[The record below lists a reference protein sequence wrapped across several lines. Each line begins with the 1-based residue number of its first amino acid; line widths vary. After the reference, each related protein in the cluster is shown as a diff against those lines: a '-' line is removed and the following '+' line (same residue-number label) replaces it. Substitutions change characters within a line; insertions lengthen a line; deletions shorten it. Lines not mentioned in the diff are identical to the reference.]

1 MCRNKLKSDPVKTLR
16 NLLLPLI
23 LCLLAVPVW
32 AQGTNVAFGTL
43 AQDTNLPVEVTADNL
58 SVDQE
63 TGIAIF
69 SGNVLIGQGE
79 MRLSAPRVLV
89 VYLAEQKGIDRM
101 EATGGVTLVSGP
113 DAAESDRADYSIA
126 EGTIVMTGNVL
137 LDQGP
142 NALSADT
149 MTVQLSDGTAQMSG
163 RVKTII
169 QSGGDN

>member
-1 MCRNKLKSDPVKTLR
+1 MSDPVKTLR
-16 NLLLPLI
+16 NLLFPLM
-23 LCLLAVPVW
+23 LSLWAGAVL
-32 AQGTNVAFGTL
+32 AQGTSVAFGTL
-43 AQDTNLPVEVTADNL
+43 AQDTDLPVEVTADNL

-69 SGNVLIGQGE
+69 TGNVLIAQGE

-89 VYLAEQKGIDRM
+89 VYLEDQRGIERM

-113 DAAESDRADYSIA
+113 DAAESERADYNIE
-126 EGTIVMTGNVL
+126 EGVIVMTGNVL

-142 NALSADT
+142 NVLSSDR
-149 MTVQLSDGTAQMSG
+149 MTVQLDDGTAQMAG

-169 QSGGDN
+169 QQGGN

>member
-1 MCRNKLKSDPVKTLR
+1 MLPV
-16 NLLLPLI
+16 
-23 LCLLAVPVW
+23 LLAVAAGPLI
-32 AQGTNVAFGTL
+32 AQGSTVAFGTL
-43 AQDTNLPVEVTADNL
+43 QQDTSLPVEVTSDNL

-69 SGNVLIGQGE
+69 TGNVLIGQGE

-89 VYLAEQKGIDRM
+89 VYAAEQKGIERM

-126 EGTIVMTGNVL
+126 DGVIVMTGNVL

-142 NALSADT
+142 NALSADR
-149 MTVQLSDGTAQMSG
+149 MTVQLTDGTAQMSG

-169 QSGGDN
+169 QSGGEN

>member
-1 MCRNKLKSDPVKTLR
+1 MKNLR
-16 NLLLPLI
+16 ILVLPLF
-23 LCLLAVPVW
+23 LSLTAAPVL

-43 AQDTNLPVEVTADNL
+43 AQDTNLPVEVTSDNL
-58 SVDQE
+58 TVDQE
-63 TGIAIF
+63 TGVATF
-69 SGNVLIGQGE
+69 TGNVMIGQGE

-89 VYLAEQKGIDRM
+89 VYLAEQKGIERM

-113 DAAESDRADYSIA
+113 DAAESERADYSITT
-126 EGTIVMTGNVL
+126 GTIVMTGNVL

-142 NALSADT
+142 NALSADK

-169 QSGGDN
+169 QTGGDN